1 MRKFTV
7 IDIFSLQVQI
17 EGRGVG
23 GGGGGGE
30 SMASQLFPKKDIAV
44 ELAGFPSF
52 MEKPIPLSTLP

>member
-17 EGRGVG
+17 EGRGV
-23 GGGGGGE
+23 GGGE